1 MKQIHPRKTLDG
13 FLVTFIG
20 YTSQKNCEQ
29 PMKGAFQ
36 TFLAHHPHLHK
47 PHRLDEV
54 HFFDKDEEYEKG
66 LDHYLKIMPNTFKKE
81 VTYEKTPKYLV
92 HPDAACE

>member
-1 MKQIHPRKTLDG
+1 MNAEFNYRGPKSGSNDRLNSKRNP
-13 FLVTFIG
+13 
-20 YTSQKNCEQ
+20 E
-29 PMKGAFQ
+29 KGAFQ

-66 LDHYLKIMPNTFKKE
+66 LDHYLKIMPSTFKNE

-92 HPDAACE
+92 HPDAASKFT

>member
-1 MKQIHPRKTLDG
+1 
-13 FLVTFIG
+13 
-20 YTSQKNCEQ
+20 
-29 PMKGAFQ
+29 MKGAFQ

-66 LDHYLKIMPNTFKKE
+66 LDHYLKIMPNTFKNE

-92 HPDAACE
+92 HPDAACELNIDIDMGDRCW